1 MKRLAI
7 LFALV
12 AAVGC
17 KKTEEQAMET
27 PVAQEPAGTYTSTN
41 PSGTPATTTPAPPAM
56 PPAPFEPKGFSVTL
70 GGTAPAQIE
79 ILDQESGARFA
90 LNLTKPVEGGA
101 LVKLVASCD
110 AGALV
115 LADIGAVE
123 QTELRTTLPTGQAL
137 EGKAVAILDR
147 DDKQLSCG
155 VIAAPT
161 KTPTVPGPIP
171 PQPAY

>member
-1 MKRLAI
+1 MKRLAV
-7 LFALV
+7 LFVLV

-17 KKTEEQAMET
+17 KKTEEQALQQPM
-27 PVAQEPAGTYTSTN
+27 PQEPAGTYTST
-41 PSGTPATTTPAPPAM
+41 TTTTPVPPAM
-56 PPAPFEPKGFSVTL
+56 PPAPKEQGFSIVL

-79 ILDQESGARFA
+79 ILDQESGAKFA